1 MSTSRKRPP
10 PVPPSAMMTTA
21 TVVTAAL
28 LSGGRGETFDFR
40 TADGSLVRLPVTR
53 DALAEIA
60 ALAAAALS
68 GGHVRER
75 LH

>member
-1 MSTSRKRPP
+1 
-10 PVPPSAMMTTA
+10 MMTTA

-28 LSGGRGETFDFR
+28 LSGGRGETFDLR
-40 TADGSLVRLPVTR
+40 TADGGLVRLPVTR

-60 ALAAAALS
+60 ALAAAALM
-68 GGHVRER
+68 GDAVREK